1 MQCTKRKN
9 GRKLRDCFCLHFFQA
24 NWANFF
30 DLLRFV
36 AGNETT
42 PSFGALPEIE
52 DGMEEVKEPEKVVK
66 MKSKEQATAPA
77 TEEDLSGL
85 VNKWGTK
92 KK

>member
-1 MQCTKRKN
+1 MSLRLRQVQVTKLAERQSYNPFKKVE
-9 GRKLRDCFCLHFFQA
+9 GG
-24 NWANFF
+24 
-30 DLLRFV
+30 FV
-36 AGNETT
+36 AGKETT

-52 DGMEEVKEPEKVVK
+52 DGMEDVKEPEKVVK